1 VAGYTFLWDIARS
14 LELALLRTFCT
25 PTIAEMLNRTGEFRH
40 HAQKR
45 YDDTGIV
52 VSELFKWGYHSPRGQ
67 AALQQMNVIHR
78 HFPIRNDDYCCVL
91 STFVLEPIR
100 WCERYGWR
108 SLSPTEIHA

>member
-1 VAGYTFLWDIARS
+1 
-14 LELALLRTFCT
+14 
-25 PTIAEMLNRTGEFRH
+25 MLNRTGEFRH